1 MTQAQTN
8 RPTRHTGTRHTS
20 TDKQTHTGIDTD
32 IDKVTD
38 ADIETHT

>member
-8 RPTRHTGTRHTS
+8 RPKRHTGTRHIS
-20 TDKQTHTGIDTD
+20 TYKRTHTGIDTG